1 MLKFSISASCRIS
14 SFLIW
19 LLVGREDLENE
30 IGDGELK
37 DGEENVGIIDYEKF
51 LFNYINRCAVSIYS
65 ANLIMNRAAIEIANT
80 Y

>member
-1 MLKFSISASCRIS
+1 
-14 SFLIW
+14 